1 MSPRKFDRY
10 MVHVGMGT
18 HAKLAALTDNEYRA
32 HISGVLAIAA
42 EAPVRGYLIVGE
54 QPAEPVHIARVAGV
68 TEKVAAAAVEKLKAV
83 GILTFDV
90 ELEAWEVHDWLDH
103 NPDPKRDVT
112 AAERAKRYRER
123 KRHASANGA
132 VTPPVTPPS
141 RVTHRDGHATVTPPE
156 VEVEVE
162 EKANAFSSAVA
173 EQEQPDAARLCN
185 LLASLIVANDPKAKV
200 APDSKGWRDAARRLL
215 ALDDRPVEQIEQVI
229 RWSQADPFW
238 RANVLSMP
246 KLRDKY
252 GQLLLK
258 MQTPVARQGA
268 RPGWS
273 TEEILAAG
281 RNGQ

>member
-1 MSPRKFDRY
+1 MTFRPRIRTIKPEMWAD
-10 MVHVGMGT
+10 
-18 HAKLAALTDNEYRA
+18 
-32 HISGVLAIAA
+32 
-42 EAPVRGYLIVGE
+42 
-54 QPAEPVHIARVAGV
+54 
-68 TEKVAAAAVEKLKAV
+68 EKVGQLSRDARLLFVGLITMADDRGRLRGMPA
-83 GILTFDV
+83 GILGHVFPYDV
-90 ELEAWEVHDWLDH
+90 DALRKLDGWLRELTASGLAVTYEHGGITYFYLPGFTRHQVINRSKDSTLPVPPHEAE
-103 NPDPKRDVT
+103 
-112 AAERAKRYRER
+112 
-123 KRHASANGA
+123 
-132 VTPPVTPPS
+132 VTPPVTVPEES
-141 RVTHRDGHATVTPPE
+141 VTNHGTVTEPDVKPPGVVRASRAYDGSGTE
-156 VEVEVE
+156 RNGE
-162 EKANAFSSAVA
+162 EANASSSAVA

>member
-1 MSPRKFDRY
+1 
-10 MVHVGMGT
+10 MGT

-68 TEKVAAAAVEKLKAV
+68 TERVAAAAVEKLKAV

-141 RVTHRDGHATVTPPE
+141 RVTHRDDHATVTPPE

-185 LLASLIVANDPKAKV
+185 LLASLIVENDPKAKV

-215 ALDDRPVEQIEQVI
+215 ALDGRPVEQIEQVI